1 MRLPLLAQLDSTR
14 IGRFEFCWYFHS
26 FLTELVLIYPVF
38 GIMMLESVSNFE
50 LSLLFV
56 VWTVVAIPLEVP
68 FGTLADRFDRR
79 HLLAIAGLI
88 ECFCFVLWLVMPGF
102 WGYLLGF
109 VTWAVAGTLQSG
121 TSESLILGVLTSP
134 VDPHD
139 DRLGMNDAGRGMA
152 SPLHVPIARSGEAM
166 PRPHPVRVG
175 NNRPDARL

>member
-1 MRLPLLAQLDSTR
+1 MRLPRLTQLDSTR
-14 IGRFEFCWYFHS
+14 IGRFEFCWYIHS

-88 ECFCFVLWLVMPGF
+88 ECFCFVAWLVMPGF

-121 TSESLILGVLTSP
+121 TSESLILGVLTNP

>member
-14 IGRFEFCWYFHS
+14 IGRFEFCWYIHS

-88 ECFCFVLWLVMPGF
+88 ECFCFVLWLVMPEF
-102 WGYLLGF
+102 WLLGLPARIRDLGSC
-109 VTWAVAGTLQSG
+109 WNPA
-121 TSESLILGVLTSP
+121 IRHLGVAYP
-134 VDPHD
+134 
-139 DRLGMNDAGRGMA
+139 GC
-152 SPLHVPIARSGEAM
+152 
-166 PRPHPVRVG
+166 
-175 NNRPDARL
+175 PDQPG